1 MQMCLHR
8 QTLHGRSD
16 CFECVQWRAGGT
28 DNLKPVVIL
37 LTDSEDWVKASSVD
51 VLQHIMEGEKQ
62 LPEAERLTV
71 HVIGFGP
78 GVDESFI
85 QQLATIGC
93 GSHFTCQ
100 AARDM
105 DRTNLVKA
113 FSRIAARPGD
123 QVALVPN

>member
-1 MQMCLHR
+1 MR
-8 QTLHGRSD
+8 GS
-16 CFECVQWRAGGT
+16 VQWRSQGSS
-28 DNLKPVVIL
+28 NLKPVVIL
-37 LTDSEDWVKASSVD
+37 LTDSEDWVKKTSVNVLMKIMAS
-51 VLQHIMEGEKQ
+51 EKA

-78 GVDESFI
+78 GVDERFI
-85 QQLATIGC
+85 QQLASIGG
-93 GSHFTCQ
+93 GSHFTCH

-113 FSRIAARPGD
+113 FSRIAARPAD

>member
-1 MQMCLHR
+1 M
-8 QTLHGRSD
+8 
-16 CFECVQWRAGGT
+16 
-28 DNLKPVVIL
+28 IL
-37 LTDSEDWVKASSVD
+37 LTDSGDAVKDSSAQ
-51 VLQHIMEGEKQ
+51 VLQQIMTREQQ

-78 GVDESFI
+78 GVDERYI
-85 QQLATIGC
+85 QQLASIGG

-113 FSRIAARPGD
+113 FSRIAARPAD

>member
-1 MQMCLHR
+1 M
-8 QTLHGRSD
+8 
-16 CFECVQWRAGGT
+16 QWRQQGSSS
-28 DNLKPVVIL
+28 LKPVAIL
-37 LTDSEDWVKASSVD
+37 LSDSGDHYKSSSEK
-51 VLQHIMEGEKQ
+51 VLRGIMQKEQ
-62 LPEAERLTV
+62 QYPEAERLNV

-78 GVDESFI
+78 GVDARFI

-105 DRTNLVKA
+105 DRLNLVKA
-113 FSRIAARPGD
+113 FSRIAARPAD

>member
-1 MQMCLHR
+1 M
-8 QTLHGRSD
+8 
-16 CFECVQWRAGGT
+16 
-28 DNLKPVVIL
+28 IL
-37 LTDSEDWVKASSVD
+37 LTDSGDAVKDSSAQ
-51 VLQHIMEGEKQ
+51 VLQQIMAREQQ

-78 GVDESFI
+78 GVDKHYI
-85 QQLATIGC
+85 QQLASIGG
-93 GSHFTCQ
+93 GSHFTCR

-113 FSRIAARPGD
+113 FSRIAARPAD

>member
-1 MQMCLHR
+1 M
-8 QTLHGRSD
+8 
-16 CFECVQWRAGGT
+16 QWRTGGT

-51 VLQHIMEGEKQ
+51 VLQRIMEGEKQ